1 MLAILWQNQ
10 NLYSPM
16 MTFLFRMENKM
27 RSKNHQISDFPTPR
41 YSNDPQKENDNPRC
55 EKKNFTYEPELEM
68 CSRCGAVCEES
79 VENES

>member
-1 MLAILWQNQ
+1 
-10 NLYSPM
+10 
-16 MTFLFRMENKM
+16 MEDKEV
-27 RSKNHQISDFPTPR
+27 RIKKYKTGQLITPR
-41 YSNDPQKENDNPRC
+41 YVHDPQKENDNPRC